1 MIRRQDSIIITTLTR
16 LLTPFIQLFGLY
28 VIMHGHSSP
37 GGGFQ
42 GGVILGA
49 GFILLAI
56 SFGIDEGRRRFSERM
71 LAVFSSAGVL
81 IFGGV
86 GLLCLILGANYLDYG
101 ILPVVEP
108 RSLGM
113 LAVEIGI
120 GITVMAVM
128 ISIFRDLLTFE

>member
-1 MIRRQDSIIITTLTR
+1 MIDRHDSIIVTTLTR

-28 VIMHGHSSP
+28 VIIHGHTSP

-49 GFILLAI
+49 GFILVAI
-56 SFGIDEGRRRFSERM
+56 SFGISEAKRRFSEG
-71 LAVFSSAGVL
+71 LTAVLSSAGVF
-81 IFGGV
+81 IFAGV
-86 GLLCLILGANYLDYG
+86 GLLCLFLGANYLDYG
-101 ILPVVEP
+101 VLPATEP

-120 GITVMAVM
+120 GMTVMAVM

>member
-56 SFGIDEGRRRFSERM
+56 SFGIDEARRRFSER
-71 LAVFSSAGVL
+71 LVAVFTSAGVF
-81 IFGGV
+81 IFAGI
-86 GLLCLILGANYLDYG
+86 GLLCLFLGANFLDYG
-101 ILPVVEP
+101 TLPVAEP